1 MTHIYHLPDE
11 LLLSIF
17 HLIKQENH
25 LNLIYIANACKR
37 FQRLSMDYTL
47 WKNTI
52 ILDHRSIL
60 LNDIQPI
67 PFPASYKKLNAKEI
81 FILDSNQS
89 EMEYLKNILIHYNKS
104 TTVDLNIV
112 ASNPIHYWNVLTKY
126 NNNILF
132 RTLSISPLDNNNNNN
147 TNNNNND
154 NNDNNNT
161 TATSINTFNDDDTKL
176 YSFLMNIQ
184 NHLQS
189 FNFSMLPL
197 QKLIHNHTSFTLVF
211 PNIHTLDI
219 GLLSNIPLD
228 WAKVKLMFP
237 NLKQITLHS
246 LSSNNTFA
254 FWEIIRSLWS
264 SPDLFPWL
272 ESMIIIQENTIDS
285 STSSFSSST
294 ITKNEVVDT
303 LARLNGLVRIDTG
316 CWDIIAVENF

>member
-1 MTHIYHLPDE
+1 MTHIHHLPDE

-25 LNLIYIANACKR
+25 LNLIYFANACKR

-60 LNDIQPI
+60 PNSIRPI

-132 RTLSISPLDNNNNNN
+132 RTLSISPLDENNN
-147 TNNNNND
+147 TS
-154 NNDNNNT
+154 T
-161 TATSINTFNDDDTKL
+161 TAPTTTTTTSISAFSDEDTKL
-176 YSFLMNIQ
+176 FSFLTNIQ

-197 QKLIHNHTSFTLVF
+197 QKLIHHHTSLVF
-211 PNIHTLDI
+211 PNIHILDI

-237 NLKQITLHS
+237 NLNQLTLHS
-246 LSSNNTFA
+246 LPSNCTFA

-272 ESMIIIQENTIDS
+272 ESMVIIQENTTDS
-285 STSSFSSST
+285 STSSFSSPT
-294 ITKNEVVDT
+294 ITKDEVVET

>member
-1 MTHIYHLPDE
+1 MQSKLY
-11 LLLSIF
+11 
-17 HLIKQENH
+17 KQRKRDRKREEGKGVGFFLFYFLFNH
-25 LNLIYIANACKR
+25 HVFIIIIIISACKR

-60 LNDIQPI
+60 PNNIQPI

-132 RTLSISPLDNNNNNN
+132 RTLSISPLD
-147 TNNNNND
+147 
-154 NNDNNNT
+154 DNNNT
-161 TATSINTFNDDDTKL
+161 STANISTFSDEDTKL
-176 YSFLMNIQ
+176 FSFLTNIQ

-197 QKLIHNHTSFTLVF
+197 QKLIHHHTSLVF
-211 PNIHTLDI
+211 PNIHILDI

-237 NLKQITLHS
+237 NLNQLTLHS
-246 LSSNNTFA
+246 LPSNCTFA

-272 ESMIIIQENTIDS
+272 ESMVIIQENTTDS

-294 ITKNEVVDT
+294 ITKDEVVET